1 MTPPQSILWRKIWL
15 WTLIIACGLVA
26 ACIGFISIISIWIG
40 IKHTQQAGFWVPL
53 LSGILSFAI
62 VCWLFLWVKK
72 YILRQIKEEDLV
84 NL

>member
-1 MTPPQSILWRKIWL
+1 MLWRKIWL

-26 ACIGFISIISIWIG
+26 ACVGFFSIVSIWIG

-53 LSGILSFAI
+53 LSGIVSFAI